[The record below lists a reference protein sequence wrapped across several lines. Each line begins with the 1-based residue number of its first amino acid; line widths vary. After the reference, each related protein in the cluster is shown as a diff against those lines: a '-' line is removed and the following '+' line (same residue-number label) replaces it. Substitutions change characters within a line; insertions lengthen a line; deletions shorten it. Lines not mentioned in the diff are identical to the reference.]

1 VLWDLILRPSLL
13 PDYQTGSAKLALC
26 VLVFA
31 LCAVLGALGQLVIQ
45 RPVAALRPLIAAIAL
60 GLTGTLIVAVTT
72 DQQLTTAT
80 GMMFVGSYTAISL
93 FSLDPTA
100 SQLLTPAPAVRPDT
114 LSLGRLVFLGLAVA
128 VVPVIVGAR
137 QITGGNQDGL
147 VLVISSATITTLVMV
162 RIGQLSTQRDRAE
175 QALRHDAAHDVLTGL
190 PNRKEFVTQLGDAL
204 GRSGRSSI
212 LFCDLDRFKAVND
225 GFGHDHGD
233 EVLIEVAQRLRQCV
247 RADDLVSRFGGDEFV
262 ILFRNTTPDV
272 VQTINR
278 RIIDALSR
286 PVVLSGASITIGVST
301 GTAHANNDTDPDELI
316 SRADHAMYTAKNSD
330 A

>member
-1 VLWDLILRPSLL
+1 
-13 PDYQTGSAKLALC
+13 
-26 VLVFA
+26 
-31 LCAVLGALGQLVIQ
+31 
-45 RPVAALRPLIAAIAL
+45 
-60 GLTGTLIVAVTT
+60 
-72 DQQLTTAT
+72 
-80 GMMFVGSYTAISL
+80 
-93 FSLDPTA
+93 
-100 SQLLTPAPAVRPDT
+100 
-114 LSLGRLVFLGLAVA
+114 
-128 VVPVIVGAR
+128 
-137 QITGGNQDGL
+137 
-147 VLVISSATITTLVMV
+147 
-162 RIGQLSTQRDRAE
+162 
-175 QALRHDAAHDVLTGL
+175 LTGL

-262 ILFRNTTPDV
+262 ILFRNTTPDE